1 MTLFWVGDHFK
12 QLLRIRMDLL
22 KKTWKN
28 AQNNDNSDN
37 QKQTNVKHIFT
48 PHGDLRGTKQ
58 TIGIN
63 KNRSKGYFTSMRTD
77 L

>member
-1 MTLFWVGDHFK
+1 
-12 QLLRIRMDLL
+12 MDLL
-22 KKTWKN
+22 KKPWNKLN
-28 AQNNDNSDN
+28 GISKILLKHSDN

-58 TIGIN
+58 TIGIY
-63 KNRSKGYFTSMRTD
+63 KNRSKGYFTSMRAD

>member
-1 MTLFWVGDHFK
+1 MLE
-12 QLLRIRMDLL
+12 IMII
-22 KKTWKN
+22 
-28 AQNNDNSDN
+28 AIYN

-63 KNRSKGYFTSMRTD
+63 KNRSKGYFTSMRAD
-77 L
+77 S